1 MSPEKEPVQMSTPLC
16 SLRDAGY
23 GSPMSLK
30 LERYN
35 RAQHGDVLA
44 TRATGRDI
52 GRVVADRLA
61 QSPGLLLSFHGVDV
75 ASPAFLFELIGAIRA
90 TLLAPP
96 TRWLLVTGMN
106 DDVRE
111 STELVL
117 ERLKMVLGQLENEQ
131 IELLGGA
138 EHLQKTVK
146 AAQELGVFTAPDLAA
161 ELELKLPALHQRLI
175 QLVEAGVLSR
185 EDDPTATRGKRSKF
199 AAPPIADDDDPVDRQ
214 DTGDFTAI
222 TVNG

>member
-1 MSPEKEPVQMSTPLC
+1 
-16 SLRDAGY
+16 
-23 GSPMSLK
+23 MSLK
-30 LERYN
+30 LERYDL
-35 RAQHGDVLA
+35 AQHGDVLA
-44 TRATGRDI
+44 TRSTGRDV
-52 GRVVADRLA
+52 GRAVAERLA
-61 QSPGLLLSFHGVDV
+61 ESPGLIVSFNGVDV

-90 TLLAPP
+90 ALIVPP

-111 STELVL
+111 SAELVL
-117 ERLKMVLGQLENEQ
+117 ERLKMVLGQLENDQ

-138 EHLQKTVK
+138 RHLQDTIR
-146 AAQELGVFTAPDLAA
+146 AAQKLGAFTAPDLAA
-161 ELELKLPALHQRLI
+161 ELELKLPALHQRLV

-199 AAPPIADDDDPVDRQ
+199 TTPPDANDAMSARQ
-214 DTGDFTAI
+214 DTGDFAAI

>member
-1 MSPEKEPVQMSTPLC
+1 MSTPSCRLP
-16 SLRDAGY
+16 DAGY

-30 LERYN
+30 LERYDL
-35 RAQHGDVLA
+35 AQHGDILA
-44 TRATGRDI
+44 TRSTGRDV
-52 GRVVADRLA
+52 GRAVAERLTE
-61 QSPGLLLSFHGVDV
+61 SPGLLLSFHGVDV

-90 TLLAPP
+90 ALLTPP
-96 TRWLLVTGMN
+96 AHWLLVTGMN

-111 STELVL
+111 SAELVL
-117 ERLKMVLGQLENEQ
+117 ERLKMVLGQLEDDQ
-131 IELLGGA
+131 IQLLGGA
-138 EHLQKTVK
+138 HHLQKTIK
-146 AAQELGVFTAPDLAA
+146 AAQQLGVFTAPDLAS

-199 AAPPIADDDDPVDRQ
+199 TAPPIADDDDLDDRQ
-214 DTGDFTAI
+214 DTGDFAAI